1 MNSGALSPILRI
13 LFFRGIIYLS
23 WLMQRES
30 ANFEKTV
37 GGASYPAHTCQKLN
51 FSCVISSHE
60 PKDLI
65 PDESVQRVSQC
76 CCRSNAVD

>member
-37 GGASYPAHTCQKLN
+37 GGASYPAQTWQKLN
-51 FSCVISSHE
+51 FSYAISSLE
-60 PKDLI
+60 RLDFI
-65 PDESVQRVSQC
+65 DS
-76 CCRSNAVD
+76 